1 MRRGPEV
8 APGVR
13 RMPLA
18 RVEYMLGLDVTE
30 SPESD
35 AMVDAPAEAPVRTG
49 AEIAGDGDVAESSEG
64 DAMVDAPT
72 DRFAC
77 CPGAARKKPKKNADR
92 ELEDCPPHQI
102 NPHTGKWFCLKTVG
116 WEQL

>member
-1 MRRGPEV
+1 MTHNALVRKGHEV

-35 AMVDAPAEAPVRTG
+35 AMVDAPAVLEPHLVR
-49 AEIAGDGDVAESSEG
+49 I
-64 DAMVDAPT
+64 
-72 DRFAC
+72 
-77 CPGAARKKPKKNADR
+77 
-92 ELEDCPPHQI
+92 
-102 NPHTGKWFCLKTVG
+102 FCFYTFPS
-116 WEQL
+116 